1 MHRITFSPGIF
12 LLALFLL
19 GLQLNIAQARV
30 EFREFSKPETE
41 ARYNK
46 LVDELR
52 CLVCQN
58 QNLKGSNSDLAKDM
72 RNKVFDMIS
81 AGKTNQE
88 IADHMVERYG
98 DFVLYKPPFKSITLM
113 LWLGPLLFFIVAI
126 IAVFG
131 VVKSR
136 NKPDTVEELSDEEH
150 QRALKL
156 LKDAPLKKDNAS

>member
-1 MHRITFSPGIF
+1 MRVFIF
-12 LLALFLL
+12 LFVTLL
-19 GLQLNIAQARV
+19 IGLQLNFAHARV
-30 EFREFSKPETE
+30 EFRTFEKPEIE
-41 ARYNK
+41 ARYNA

-113 LWLGPLLFFIVAI
+113 LWLGPLLFFIVALT
-126 IAVFG
+126 AVIG
-131 VVKSR
+131 VVKQR
-136 NKPDTVEELSDEEH
+136 NKVNAIDELSEDEN
-150 QRALKL
+150 QRALIIK
-156 LKDAPLKKDNAS
+156 